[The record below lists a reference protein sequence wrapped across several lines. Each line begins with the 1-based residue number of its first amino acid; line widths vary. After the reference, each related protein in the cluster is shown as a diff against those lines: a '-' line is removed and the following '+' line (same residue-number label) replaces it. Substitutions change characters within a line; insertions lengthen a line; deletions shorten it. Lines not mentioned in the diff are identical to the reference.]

1 MSRAT
6 TLLNLSYHKV
16 FLIIPFSF
24 ILSSVLIP
32 IITNEKTG
40 MKNHA
45 RNHNIFVYQK
55 PIPLREGDHRI
66 YRNLNF
72 VKSIPF
78 FPGTGASLARHL

>member
-1 MSRAT
+1 MRLFWNEKAREIPRHDPSQP
-6 TLLNLSYHKV
+6 
-16 FLIIPFSF
+16 FIPQGFFIIPFSF

-72 VKSIPF
+72 VK
-78 FPGTGASLARHL
+78 